1 MNIAKKAGIGLLLT
15 AVALSLG
22 LTASV
27 AWAQPR
33 TLSAGIGVEGR
44 EAHPEYALKL
54 VFASQQGPYVA
65 DVDVE
70 IYDNQGNKVVST
82 HSDGPWLFVALEPGD
97 YRVRAML
104 PDGKATG
111 ADFSVGMDGQ
121 TTVNLSWPMS

>member
-1 MNIAKKAGIGLLLT
+1 MNIAKKAGIGLVLT

-22 LTASV
+22 LASV

-33 TLSAGIGVEGR
+33 TLSAGIGMEGR
-44 EAHPEYALKL
+44 EPHPEYSLKL
-54 VFASQQGPYVA
+54 IFASQKGPYVA

-97 YRVRAML
+97 YRVRALL
-104 PDGKATG
+104 PSGEATG
-111 ADFSVGMDGQ
+111 AEFSVSAGVQ
-121 TTVNLSWPMS
+121 STVNLSWPVG